1 MMNKIKSL
9 VAVFLLPLISIA
21 QTNEERFTVYVDIK
35 AADDKTSVYLLWQSE
50 GKTMIDSAKR
60 KNGLFVLSGQID
72 RPLDATLLTDFE
84 NLGSGQLMRKA
95 KKGVGIDALQFFI
108 HPGSIKIKTDSLISK
123 AVFSGSVINADNVRL
138 KSKLKPIIEEEMRI
152 SNLLRAGGFVGK
164 DASGKRLSVQ
174 DSLELSGWLKAI
186 DSLASAKLPIIKAF
200 IDANPDSYISLKNM
214 VVLAGAF
221 PDLEIIEPMFYR
233 LSPSVRNT
241 FDGKAFHQFLL
252 GKKNITPG
260 TVAPDFIQNDQ
271 WDKPVRLSEF
281 KGRYVLL
288 DFWASWCAPCRRG
301 NADLVNIFNDFKDMG
316 FTILGVSLDNQN
328 SKKDWIKAIKDDQLT
343 WTQVSDLKHWDNSV
357 SKLYGV
363 HAIPENFL
371 IDPNGVIIAI
381 GLTPTELRK
390 KLEEIFS
397 K

>member
-1 MMNKIKSL
+1 MNKIKSL

-21 QTNEERFTVYVDIK
+21 QTNEEKFTLHVDIK
-35 AADDKTSVYLLWQSE
+35 AADNRTSIYLLWQFE

-60 KNGLFVLSGQID
+60 RNGLFVLSGHID

-84 NLGSGQLMRKA
+84 NLGSGQLMRNA
-95 KKGVGIDALQFFI
+95 KKGIDIDALQFFI
-108 HPGSIKIKTDSLISK
+108 HPGAIKIKTDSLISK
-123 AVFSGSVINADNVRL
+123 AAFSGSVINADNVRL

-152 SNLLRAGGFVGK
+152 SNLLRAGGFVGN
-164 DASGKRLSVQ
+164 DASGKRLSAQ
-174 DSLELSGWLKAI
+174 DSLELSGWLRAI

-200 IDANPDSYISLKNM
+200 IDANPSSYISLKNM

-221 PDLEIIEPMFYR
+221 PDLETIEPMFYR
-233 LSPSVRNT
+233 LSPAIRNT
-241 FDGKAFHQFLL
+241 SEGKAFHQFLL
-252 GKKNITPG
+252 GKKNILPG

-271 WDKPVRLSEF
+271 WGNPVRLSAF
-281 KGRYVLL
+281 KGKYLLL
-288 DFWASWCAPCRRG
+288 DFWASWCGPCRRG
-301 NADLVNIFNDFKDMG
+301 NADLVRIFNNFNDKG

-328 SKKDWIKAIKDDQLT
+328 SKKDWIKAIKDDQLN